1 LLYLI
6 STYNALPLIETV
18 FLDAGGVLVWPNWSR
33 VADALRAH
41 GVKVEAEKLEAA
53 DALARYELDR
63 AQVVDASTD
72 QRRSRSFFD
81 LVFEEAGIDVS
92 DRTDAA
98 MKDVLAYHKEN
109 NLWEIVPDFVK
120 PALQKLR
127 DRGYRLAV
135 VSNANGTVEKLFQR
149 KGLRPLVDIIF
160 DSAVEGLEKPDRRFF
175 DLALARSGARA
186 ATTVH
191 VGDFYNIDV
200 VGARGASLTPV
211 LVDELDL
218 RRDADCARIRTIAE
232 LPRLLETL

>member
-1 LLYLI
+1 M
-6 STYNALPLIETV
+6 SRIETV

-41 GVKVEAEKLEAA
+41 GVQADAKRLEDA

-81 LVFEEAGIDVS
+81 LVFEEAGIDLS
-92 DRTDAA
+92 DRTTEA
-98 MKDVLAYHKEN
+98 MKDVLRYHKEQ

-120 PALQKLR
+120 PALRDLR
-127 DRGYRLAV
+127 KKGYRLAV
-135 VSNANGTVEKLFQR
+135 VSNANGTVEKLFER
-149 KGLRPLVDIIF
+149 KELRPLVDFVF
-160 DSAVEGLEKPDRRFF
+160 DSTVEGLEKPDRRFF

-186 ATTVH
+186 ETTVH

-200 VGARGASLTPV
+200 VGARRAQLTPV

-232 LPRLLETL
+232 LPKLLETL

>member
-1 LLYLI
+1 M
-6 STYNALPLIETV
+6 SRIETV

-41 GVKVEAEKLEAA
+41 GVPVEAKKLEAA

-81 LVFEEAGIDVS
+81 LVLEEAGIELS
-92 DRTDAA
+92 DRTTAA
-98 MKDVLAYHKEN
+98 MQDVLRYHKEH

-120 PALQKLR
+120 PALRRLR
-127 DRGYRLAV
+127 ENGYRLAV
-135 VSNANGTVEKLFQR
+135 VSNANGTVEQLFER
-149 KGLRPLVDIIF
+149 KGLRPLVDMIF
-160 DSAVEGLEKPDRRFF
+160 DSSVEGLEKPDRRLF
-175 DLALARSGARA
+175 DRALERSGGRA
-186 ATTVH
+186 DTTVH

-200 VGARGASLTPV
+200 VGARRAELTPV

-232 LPRLLETL
+232 LPKLLETL